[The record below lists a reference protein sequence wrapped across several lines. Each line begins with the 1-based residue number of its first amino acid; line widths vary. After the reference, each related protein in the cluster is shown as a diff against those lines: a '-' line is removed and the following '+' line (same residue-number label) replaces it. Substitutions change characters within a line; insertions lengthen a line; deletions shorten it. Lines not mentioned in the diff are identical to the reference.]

1 MPWQKIKITGNES
14 GEIMFEKI
22 FGGKESLVKSL
33 PKVRGQYIEK
43 AKLSKHTW
51 FGVGGPAEV
60 LYLPADYDDLK
71 TFLILKPEAVPTT
84 IIGGGSNLLIRDGG
98 IPGVVIKLDAPEF
111 SRVTFKG
118 VEVTVGAGLKNGDLK
133 KELIEHEVGGLEF
146 ICSVPGR
153 IGGLLRTNAGCFN
166 RSVSDVFVKAHIMN
180 EWGEIYEVGAEDFN
194 FSYRGSLFPENWII
208 LDVTL
213 RGVISDAEKIK
224 KTMEEQLE
232 YRRARQP
239 INKKTAG
246 STFKNPEGLNAWK
259 LIDEAGCR
267 GLKVGG
273 AEVSDM
279 HCNFLINRGNAS
291 AADLEEL
298 GEMIVEKVKEKTAIT
313 LEWEVRRM
321 GVKK

>member
-1 MPWQKIKITGNES
+1 
-14 GEIMFEKI
+14 MFGRF
-22 FGGKESLVKSL
+22 FGSKNKVIDLL
-33 PKVRGQYIEK
+33 PQVRGEYIEN

-60 LYLPADYDDLK
+60 LYLPEDEDDLK
-71 TFLILKPEAVPTT
+71 SFLIRKPEAVPMT

-98 IPGVVIKLDAPEF
+98 IAGVVVKLDRPAF
-111 SRVTFKG
+111 QKITVSGT
-118 VEVTVGAGLKNGDLK
+118 EVTVGAGLRNTELK
-133 KELIEHEVGGLEF
+133 KVLIDNGIGGLEF
-146 ICSVPGR
+146 ICSVPGK
-153 IGGLLRTNAGCFN
+153 IGGLIRTNAGCFGK
-166 RSVSDVFVKAHIMN
+166 SVADVFVKARIMN
-180 EWGEIYEVGAEDFN
+180 DWGEIYEVEAEDFN
-194 FSYRGSLFPENWII
+194 FSYRSSMFLEDWII

-213 RGVISDAEKIK
+213 KGVKASAEEIK
-224 KTMEEQLE
+224 KTMDEHIA
-232 YRRARQP
+232 YRKAHQP

-246 STFKNPEGLNAWK
+246 STFKNPEGLAAWK
-259 LIDEAGCR
+259 LIKESGCA

-279 HCNFLINRGNAS
+279 HCNFLINNGDAT
-291 AADLEEL
+291 AEDIEKL

>member
-1 MPWQKIKITGNES
+1 
-14 GEIMFEKI
+14 MFEKL
-22 FGGKESLVKSL
+22 FGAKDGLVKLL
-33 PKVRGQYIEK
+33 PEVKGKYIEK

-60 LYLPADYDDLK
+60 LYLPTDEADLK
-71 TFLILKPEAVPTT
+71 NFLLRKPQALPIT

-98 IPGVVIKLDAPEF
+98 IPGVVIKLDSPAF
-111 SRVTFKG
+111 QKISFDG
-118 VEVTVGAGLKNGDLK
+118 VEVTVGAGLKNSDLR
-133 KELIEHEVGGLEF
+133 KELIAHGVGGLEF

-180 EWGEIYEVGAEDFN
+180 EWGEIYEVEADDFN
-194 FSYRGSLFPENWII
+194 FSYRMSLFPENWII

-213 RGVISDAEKIK
+213 RGVVSKPEEIK
-224 KTMEEQLE
+224 KVMDEQLE
-232 YRRARQP
+232 YRKKRQP

-246 STFKNPEGLNAWK
+246 STFKNPEGLVAWK

-273 AEVSDM
+273 AAVSDM
-279 HCNFLINRGNAS
+279 HCNFLINTGNAT
-291 AADLEEL
+291 AEDLEKL
-298 GEMIVEKVKEKTAIT
+298 GEMIIEKVKEKTAIT